1 MGVKVAAGMLILSV
15 IVITVIVN
23 ITTPSAIG
31 PLGILVF
38 FISAY
43 SFFMGLFYILLF
55 FLRQIIIRLKISPA
69 RKVAIESI
77 GGAKLYYYAT
87 VLALFPVIY
96 IGIQS
101 MGSVGVFEVT
111 LLTLFEVIACFFVFK
126 RY

>member
-55 FLRQIIIRLKISPA
+55 FLRQIIIRRNA
-69 RKVAIESI
+69 
-77 GGAKLYYYAT
+77 
-87 VLALFPVIY
+87 LASGFRDLN
-96 IGIQS
+96 
-101 MGSVGVFEVT
+101 T
-111 LLTLFEVIACFFVFK
+111 RA
-126 RY
+126 